1 MRAVLSVDLDFAARA
16 ALTVPP
22 GKRAALVYAL
32 CEQAHIADRVRKR
45 TGRAKPG
52 LGDGTLTAAATQ
64 NALAPPPRFYN
75 AAWCSVLE
83 DVLHGLAAW
92 RSDPARLSRAC
103 NPGTAAPPD
112 HFPAG

>member
-22 GKRAALVYAL
+22 GKRVALVYAL
-32 CEQAHIADRVRKR
+32 CEQAHIADRFRKR
-45 TGRAKPG
+45 TGRATPG

-64 NALAPPPRFYN
+64 NALAPIPRRYD
-75 AAWCSVLE
+75 AVWCSALADVLE
-83 DVLHGLAAW
+83 GFAAW

-103 NPGTAAPPD
+103 NPGSAALPD
-112 HFPAG
+112 RSPAG